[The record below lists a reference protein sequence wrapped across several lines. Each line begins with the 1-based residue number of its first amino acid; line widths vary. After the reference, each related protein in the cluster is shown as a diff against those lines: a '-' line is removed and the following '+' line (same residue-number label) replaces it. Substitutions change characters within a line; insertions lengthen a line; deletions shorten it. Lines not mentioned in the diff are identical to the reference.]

1 MYNPPMEQPLRQ
13 KKHIITIAG
22 RPGSGK
28 STTAK
33 LIAAQLGFDHASGGD
48 LYRAAAMERGMDI
61 LQANFA
67 NAETGEIDKIVDDKM
82 REINASGDRVVIDSR
97 TAWHFIPNSFK
108 VFLDLDLLTA
118 AERILSNMDEA
129 RREREHIPADPH
141 EYAEQLRLRQE
152 AEIRRYIKLYN
163 IEPFNLENYNIVI
176 DTKNTDPQRIANE
189 IIKQFEVW
197 IASEAAVISAH
208 S

>member
-1 MYNPPMEQPLRQ
+1 
-13 KKHIITIAG
+13 
-22 RPGSGK
+22 
-28 STTAK
+28 
-33 LIAAQLGFDHASGGD
+33 
-48 LYRAAAMERGMDI
+48 MERGMDI